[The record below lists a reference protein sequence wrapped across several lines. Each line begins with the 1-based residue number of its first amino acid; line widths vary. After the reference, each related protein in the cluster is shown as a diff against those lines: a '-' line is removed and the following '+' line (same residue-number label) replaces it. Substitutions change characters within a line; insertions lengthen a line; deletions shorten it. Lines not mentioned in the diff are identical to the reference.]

1 MTVPGGAGGR
11 PGEPGGPSAPPVCY
25 RHPDRETY
33 IRCQRCERPICP
45 DCMLPAAVGF
55 QCPECVREGA
65 RTTRQGLTPYGG
77 RRSGDPRLTSLV
89 LISLNVAVF
98 VAITVTGGYS
108 SRLIDLLALRPA
120 GGVVITQRGP
130 VDLLGVSSGGVWQL
144 LTVGFTHVQLL
155 HIAFNMLALYFLG
168 PTLESVL
175 GRTRFLAVYL
185 VSLLGGSAAVMWLS
199 APYGQTVG
207 ASGAIF
213 GLFGAL
219 LVVALKVRGQ
229 VQQILLWLGLNLVI
243 TFAVPGIS
251 WQGHLGGL
259 VTGAVLA
266 AAIVY
271 APKQRRS
278 LVQWGAIG
286 LVLAVLLVGI
296 AARIVSYS

>member
-11 PGEPGGPSAPPVCY
+11 PGEAGGPSAPPVCY

-33 IRCQRCERPICP
+33 IRCQRCDRPICP
-45 DCMLPAAVGF
+45 DCMQPASVGF
-55 QCPECVREGA
+55 QCPECVRDGA
-65 RTTRQGLTPYGG
+65 RSTRQGLTPYGG
-77 RRSGDPRLTSLV
+77 KRSGDPRLTSFV
-89 LISLNVAVF
+89 LIALNVAVF
-98 VAITVTGGYS
+98 VAVYLTGRGRS
-108 SRLIDLLALRPA
+108 SLVDLLALLPQSAVRLGA
-120 GGVVITQRGP
+120 GGP
-130 VDLLGVSSGGVWQL
+130 VEVQGVSGGAVWQL
-144 LTVGFTHVQLL
+144 LTSGFTHVQLL

-185 VSLLGGSAAVMWLS
+185 VSLLGGSAAVMLLA
-199 APYGQTVG
+199 APNGQTIG

-229 VQQILLWLGLNLVI
+229 VQQILVWLGLNLVI
-243 TFAVPGIS
+243 TFTVPGIS

-271 APKQRRS
+271 APKQRRAM
-278 LVQWGAIG
+278 VHWGAVG
-286 LVLAVLLVGI
+286 LVVVAVMVLIALRAAALA
-296 AARIVSYS
+296 